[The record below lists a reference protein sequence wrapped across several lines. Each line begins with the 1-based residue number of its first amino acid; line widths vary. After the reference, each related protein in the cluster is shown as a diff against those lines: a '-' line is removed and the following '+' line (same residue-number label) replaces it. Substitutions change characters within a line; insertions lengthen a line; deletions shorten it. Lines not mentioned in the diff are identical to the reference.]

1 MRRSAPRKLAPHA
14 RSDSMIDLTHEMA
27 SLWAALGPAPA
38 HRGRVVQIV
47 AANAGEGT
55 STVAREYA
63 RLAAVRARR
72 PVWLIDADLA
82 QQGQLDA
89 VAAEPDRFGRLGRA
103 ALATPDGS
111 IFFAV
116 TPRVMDRAGR
126 PVHPAR
132 LMTARP
138 ALGGRL
144 WVTRFAGEVLR
155 SGQKAEVLTDSRYW
169 DALRK
174 HADTVVIDSPSA
186 DRSDACLAMA
196 RHCDSTVL
204 VVAAGATAPTEP
216 VLLRDEIEAAGG
228 RIAGVVVNRSTY
240 ETPAFLRRLAG

>member
-1 MRRSAPRKLAPHA
+1 MV
-14 RSDSMIDLTHEMA
+14 DLTSEMA
-27 SLWAALGPAPA
+27 ALWAALGPAPG
-38 HRGRVVQIV
+38 HRGRVVQI
-47 AANAGEGT
+47 AAAASGEGV

-82 QQGQLDA
+82 QQGQMEA
-89 VAAEPDRFGRLGRA
+89 IAGATDRFGRLGKA
-103 ALATPDGS
+103 AIATPDGS

-116 TPRVMDRAGR
+116 TPRIMDRAGK

-138 ALGGRL
+138 CLGGRL
-144 WVTRFAGEVLR
+144 WVTRFAAEHLR
-155 SGQKAEVLTDSRYW
+155 SGQRAEAVSDARYW

-174 HADTVVIDSPSA
+174 HADTVVIDAPAA
-186 DRSDACLAMA
+186 DRNDMAITLAPYV
-196 RHCDSTVL
+196 DSTVL
-204 VVAAGATAPTEP
+204 VVATEGGAVNEP
-216 VLLRDEIEAAGG
+216 LMLRDEIEAVGG

-240 ETPAFLRRLAG
+240 NPPGFLRRLTG